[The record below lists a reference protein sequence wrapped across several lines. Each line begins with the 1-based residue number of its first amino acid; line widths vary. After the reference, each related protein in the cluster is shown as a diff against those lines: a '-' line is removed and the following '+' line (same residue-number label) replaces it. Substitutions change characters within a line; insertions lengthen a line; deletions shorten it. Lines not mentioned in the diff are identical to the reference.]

1 MPDGSVGKNLNVFAV
16 AMSSSVHID
25 NNGKDIWILDK
36 KPLQG
41 LDGTTFTAEALYPI
55 KLTRSGK
62 KIVLSLHYSGS
73 SSFLLVNATK
83 AYQLKGKQSKIK
95 DYALYLGNILKDF
108 VISGKKKSRI
118 KRSHNFFSV
127 DFNSIDTKDI
137 LDIDKYLIKKRWYK
151 TIFRLIT
158 NIVLDYS
165 VA

>member
-1 MPDGSVGKNLNVFAV
+1 
-16 AMSSSVHID
+16 MSSSVHID
-25 NNGKDIWILDK
+25 NNGKDIWILGK
-36 KPLQG
+36 GPTQG
-41 LDGTTFTAEALYPI
+41 LDGTTFTAGILYHI
-55 KLTRSGK
+55 KFTQSRK
-62 KIVLSLHYSGS
+62 KFVLSLHSGGS
-73 SSFLLVNATK
+73 SSFLFVNATK
-83 AYQLKGKQSKIK
+83 VYQLKGKQSKIK

-108 VISGKKKSRI
+108 AISGKKKSKI
-118 KRSHNFFSV
+118 KRSHIFFSV

>member
-1 MPDGSVGKNLNVFAV
+1 
-16 AMSSSVHID
+16 MSSSVHID

-108 VISGKKKSRI
+108 AISGKKKSRI
-118 KRSHNFFSV
+118 KRSHNFF
-127 DFNSIDTKDI
+127 FC
-137 LDIDKYLIKKRWYK
+137 W
-151 TIFRLIT
+151 F
-158 NIVLDYS
+158 
-165 VA
+165 